1 MPSHFLTTTL
11 DPQQESM
18 RLSSLLDHYLA
29 EREVAVKYQKLLAA
43 TVRRLEHSGIKT
55 VSQLSPDRVNSFLAK
70 LPVGQT
76 TRSNIRRMT
85 VGLWRHAFECGIT
98 NEPPRRIRKIL
109 PARPVVRAWS
119 HEQVQNLLEL
129 AEQDE
134 TRISGRFP
142 MIQRRH
148 VFPAWIL
155 LAWDSGMRFS
165 DVHLLTKRDLRGGCV
180 AVTASKTGKV
190 VVRKLSLACL
200 QAVAGLPPSP
210 DGTLFLWFLPR
221 RRAFVHWR
229 AFLDAHGIEGS
240 SKYLRR
246 GGATN
251 VERKRRGGA
260 AAFLGHTDPRLAP
273 RFYLDQTL
281 LEVAEGPDPLR

>member
-1 MPSHFLTTTL
+1 MLSSFSASQPAS
-11 DPQQESM
+11 QQESM
-18 RLSSLLDHYLA
+18 RLSTVLDHYLA

-43 TVRRLEHSGIKT
+43 TVRRLEDSGVKN
-55 VSQLSPDRVNSFLAK
+55 VFQLTPDRVNSFLSK

-85 VGLWRHAFECGIT
+85 LGLWRHAFESGFT
-98 NEPPRRIRKIL
+98 NEPPRRIRRIP
-109 PARPVVRAWS
+109 PARVVVRAWS
-119 HEQVQNLLEL
+119 KEEVENLLGL
-129 AEQDE
+129 AERDE
-134 TRISGRFP
+134 TPISRRFP
-142 MIQRRH
+142 KLQRRH

-165 DVHLLTKRDLRGGCV
+165 DVHLLTRRDIRGGCV

-190 VVRKLSLACL
+190 TVRKLSTPCL
-200 QAVAGLPPSP
+200 QAISSLPASP
-210 DGTLFLWFLPR
+210 DGTLFQWAMPR

-251 VERKRRGGA
+251 VERKQRGA
-260 AAFLGHTDPRLAP
+260 ASAFLGHTDPRLAP

-281 LEVAEGPDPLR
+281 LDVTIGPDPLR